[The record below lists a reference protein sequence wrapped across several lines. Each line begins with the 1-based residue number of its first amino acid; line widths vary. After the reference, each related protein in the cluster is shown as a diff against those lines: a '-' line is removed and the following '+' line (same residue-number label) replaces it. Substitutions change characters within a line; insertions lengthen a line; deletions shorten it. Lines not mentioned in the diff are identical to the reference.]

1 MIQRQT
7 PLDVYITVDTETW
20 CGGWDNIDRKFPPAF
35 NNYIYGRTPVG
46 DYGLPYQLA
55 LLKEHDLKAV
65 FFVEPLFSMRFGK
78 TYLEEIVGL
87 ILEAGQSVELHLHPE
102 WTDESK
108 QIIFPHIT
116 GKREHL
122 KFFTYEEQKHLILL
136 GLELLKDAGCNTISA
151 FRAGSFGANDD
162 TLRAASACGLIYD
175 SSYDACIPECE
186 ISTSSDIQQPVQL
199 ENIIEVP
206 MTTFIDGIGKRRHA
220 QLTAC
225 SFTELKMSLNEAYKN
240 HWQSY
245 VLLSHSFELV
255 NLAQRIPDKL
265 VVRRFEN
272 LCAYLNN
279 NRDKFRTC
287 FFNDHPELN
296 HSDMETVIKV
306 SYLPTLKRYYEQLLR
321 KLI

>member
-1 MIQRQT
+1 MTRRQT
-7 PLDVYITVDTETW
+7 HLDVYITVDTETW
-20 CGGWDNIDRKFPPAF
+20 CGGWDNIDRKFPLAF

-116 GKREHL
+116 RKREHL
-122 KFFTYEEQKHLILL
+122 KFFSYEEQKHLILL
-136 GLELLKDAGCNTISA
+136 GLELLNDAGCKNISA

-162 TLRAASACGLIYD
+162 TLRAASACGLTYD
-175 SSYDACIPECE
+175 SSYNACIPECE
-186 ISTSSDIQQPVQL
+186 INAFSDIQQPFKL

-225 SFTELKMSLNEAYKN
+225 SFSELKMSLNEAYKN
-240 HWQSY
+240 NWPSY
-245 VLLSHSFELV
+245 VLLSHSFELIK
-255 NLAQRIPDKL
+255 LAQTTPDKL
-265 VVRRFEN
+265 AVRRFEN

-287 FFNDHPELN
+287 FFTDNSKLN
-296 HSDMETVIKV
+296 NSNMEAVIKV
-306 SYLPTLKRYYEQLLR
+306 GYLPTIRRYYEQLLR
-321 KLI
+321 KFI